1 MGVIMWDMEIFSANG
16 KTAETVEV
24 MVDTGA
30 IYSQL
35 PASLLHRLGIV
46 PRRIQRLR
54 LADGSVSGFPI
65 GVATVRVSNRDIPT
79 IVVFGNEDAP
89 WLMGAYT
96 LEGTGLAVDPLGER
110 LIPSDV
116 LPL

>member
-16 KTAETVEV
+16 ETAETVEV
-24 MVDTGA
+24 MVDTRA

-35 PASLLHRLGIV
+35 PASLLHRLGII

-65 GVATVRVSNRDIPT
+65 GVATVRVSDRDIPT

-89 WLMGAYT
+89 RLMGAYT